1 MRNRFD
7 SALLCSEIPATLGEA
22 VRNFGPCVLLAD
34 IRFFFFFVLF
44 DKRSMCVLV
53 DCCLICT
60 Q

>member
-34 IRFFFFFVLF
+34 IRFFFFFFLF
-44 DKRSMCVLV
+44 SLTNDLCVYWWIV
-53 DCCLICT
+53 V
-60 Q
+60 